1 MNSKEKITNQK
12 NLSIKN
18 IAINQKG
25 EKYKTL
31 NYNLDSQRNK
41 NKRNVD
47 LVLKNNN
54 KTISY
59 NKSKYIKFFLS
70 FCTNDQTLAKLKNIR
85 KNKTELFSDKL
96 IQTQPLF
103 FKLRN
108 AFINNM
114 PSSKNNNNNKIKS
127 NGFPNRNKLNIV
139 NIPAISKPISI
150 NKSINKS
157 VNKSINKSINLPNKI
172 LLKNKIFLYRN
183 LNKKP
188 KVKNK
193 SINYQLNKKNK
204 ESKSYILSN
213 RHHNLIN
220 IDSIYSQVN
229 KQNSNLNSYRKIKNE
244 NNIQKIPA
252 IKKITFKKIKYPL
265 LNNNFRNVKII
276 DENNAHLLEKIYKN
290 QTVSNFNNKYNLKF
304 KSNDLM
310 KKERVKILF
319 SLLKKYKNSEKEKN
333 KLFLYYNKLNQSMK

>member
-18 IAINQKG
+18 IANNQKG

-114 PSSKNNNNNKIKS
+114 SSSKNNNNNKIKS

-172 LLKNKIFLYRN
+172 LIKNKIFLYRN

-229 KQNSNLNSYRKIKNE
+229 KQNSNLNSYRRKY
-244 NNIQKIPA
+244 QQL
-252 IKKITFKKIKYPL
+252 KKL
-265 LNNNFRNVKII
+265 
-276 DENNAHLLEKIYKN
+276 
-290 QTVSNFNNKYNLKF
+290 
-304 KSNDLM
+304 
-310 KKERVKILF
+310 
-319 SLLKKYKNSEKEKN
+319 LLKK
-333 KLFLYYNKLNQSMK
+333 